1 MLIVYFTSNEH
12 HNSIVTLLFFTKHT
26 TPLESIIITPCL
38 WQAICDSAGINVEII
53 NSIPLGE
60 CH

>member
-1 MLIVYFTSNEH
+1 MLVVNFTSNEQ
-12 HNSIVTLLFFTKHT
+12 HNSIVTFLFTKHT
-26 TPLESIIITPCL
+26 TPLESIITLSCL

-53 NSIPLGE
+53 ISIPSD